1 MIRLTR
7 LYCFLCFSLFTIH
20 YSLLTAASAQDDLP
34 EIAPPPIKVISKDE
48 MTRLNAKKDIKDRT
62 KLSLEL
68 MNVRLLAAEKL
79 TAAEDYDNMFREFG
93 VFLALM
99 DDAVR
104 FLTKND
110 NGSGKVLDSFKRMEI
125 ALRGMAPRHRSDP
138 AGTAPAV

>member
-1 MIRLTR
+1 
-7 LYCFLCFSLFTIH
+7 
-20 YSLLTAASAQDDLP
+20 
-34 EIAPPPIKVISKDE
+34 
-48 MTRLNAKKDIKDRT
+48 
-62 KLSLEL
+62 

-125 ALRGMAPRHRSDP
+125 ALRGMAPHRSDP